1 MPVNSTTRIR
11 MIGMRIAGVANSR
24 STSRRLSVNF
34 AVTRGKPA
42 FHATSQQ
49 PSSSRTAVRMPGPI
63 PAVNTEATEAP
74 EAEANRII
82 GIEGGRITPSEE
94 AEALTAVA

>member
-1 MPVNSTTRIR
+1 
-11 MIGMRIAGVANSR
+11 
-24 STSRRLSVNF
+24 LSVNF